1 VIGIK
6 NAAKLVPTTDDQTPK
21 DPISE
26 NMAILKGQ
34 PVKAFIYQDQDAHIA
49 AHTTFLQDPMI
60 AQQIGQNPM
69 AQQMMAAM
77 QAHISEHLAFAYR
90 RKIEEQLGVPL
101 PPPDEQLPESV
112 EVDLSRLVA
121 QAAGQLLQ
129 KNTAEAAQQQ
139 AMQQAQDPLIQMQ
152 QKELDLKAA
161 DLARKER
168 KDIADAE
175 LKEKSIEVT
184 ALRTGVMGRAQ
195 ELQLQAQDR
204 EAARKTALELA
215 KQFRENKAGESG
227 VTEKPD
233 AGV

>member
-1 VIGIK
+1 
-6 NAAKLVPTTDDQTPK
+6 
-21 DPISE
+21 
-26 NMAILKGQ
+26 MAILKGQ

-175 LKEKSIEVT
+175 LKEKSIEVN

>member
-1 VIGIK
+1 
-6 NAAKLVPTTDDQTPK
+6 
-21 DPISE
+21 
-26 NMAILKGQ
+26 
-34 PVKAFIYQDQDAHIA
+34 
-49 AHTTFLQDPMI
+49 
-60 AQQIGQNPM
+60 
-69 AQQMMAAM
+69 
-77 QAHISEHLAFAYR
+77 
-90 RKIEEQLGVPL
+90 
-101 PPPDEQLPESV
+101 
-112 EVDLSRLVA
+112 
-121 QAAGQLLQ
+121 
-129 KNTAEAAQQQ
+129 
-139 AMQQAQDPLIQMQ
+139 
-152 QKELDLKAA
+152 LDLKAA

>member
-1 VIGIK
+1 
-6 NAAKLVPTTDDQTPK
+6 
-21 DPISE
+21 
-26 NMAILKGQ
+26 
-34 PVKAFIYQDQDAHIA
+34 
-49 AHTTFLQDPMI
+49 
-60 AQQIGQNPM
+60 
-69 AQQMMAAM
+69 
-77 QAHISEHLAFAYR
+77 
-90 RKIEEQLGVPL
+90 
-101 PPPDEQLPESV
+101 
-112 EVDLSRLVA
+112 VA